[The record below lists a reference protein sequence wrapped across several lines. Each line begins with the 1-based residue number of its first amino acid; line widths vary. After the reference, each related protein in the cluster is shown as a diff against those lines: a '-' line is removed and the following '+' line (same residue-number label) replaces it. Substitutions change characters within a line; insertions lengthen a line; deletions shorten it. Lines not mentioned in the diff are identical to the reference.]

1 MGRLIAFYQVLS
13 SETIDCS
20 NQINFLTMQQS
31 TLQLATASVQTLIP
45 YQPGKPISELQREL
59 GLTDIVKLASNENP
73 LGPSDKVK
81 QEIQAN
87 FSDLSRYPDGN
98 GFALKAALSAK
109 WGVNSN
115 QITLGNGSNEILELL
130 ARAFLTTTSEVVFSQ
145 HAFAVYPL
153 VTQAVG
159 AIAKV
164 IPAQN
169 YGHDLPAM
177 LAAITDKTRLVFIA
191 NPNNPTGTYLTEQ
204 ALSKFLDAL
213 PGHCICVL
221 DEAYFEYVSKDDYP
235 DSVSWLADY
244 ANLIITRT
252 FSKAYGLAGLRI
264 GYSLSSAEMADI
276 LNRVRQPFNNN
287 ALALAAA
294 EVAINDTDYLAATI
308 ALNNAGMQFLT
319 SAFAE
324 MGLSW
329 IESLGNFVSVD
340 LQREAATIN
349 TALLHKGVIV
359 RPVANYAM
367 PNHLRISIGTQA
379 ENEFFITTLKAVLAD
394 V

>member
-1 MGRLIAFYQVLS
+1 
-13 SETIDCS
+13 
-20 NQINFLTMQQS
+20 MQQS
-31 TLQLATASVQTLIP
+31 IFQLATAGVQTLVP
-45 YQPGKPISELQREL
+45 YQPGKPISELEREL
-59 GLTDIVKLASNENP
+59 GLTEIVKLASNENP
-73 LGPSDKVK
+73 LGPSEKVK
-81 QEIQAN
+81 QAIQEN
-87 FSDLSRYPDGN
+87 FPDLSRYPDGN
-98 GFALKAALSAK
+98 GFALKAALSKK
-109 WGVNSN
+109 WSVDNN

-130 ARAFLTTTSEVVFSQ
+130 ARAFLTTEHEVIFSQ

-164 IPAQN
+164 IPALN

-204 ALSKFLDAL
+204 ALSEFLAAV
-213 PGHCICVL
+213 PEHCVCVL
-221 DEAYFEYVSKDDYP
+221 DEAYFEYVAEDDYP
-235 DSVSWLADY
+235 DSTAWLADTP
-244 ANLIITRT
+244 NLVITRT

-264 GYSLSSAEMADI
+264 GYSLSSPEVADI

-294 EVAINDTDYLAATI
+294 EAAINDSEYLATTVAS
-308 ALNNAGMQFLT
+308 NNAGMKQLT
-319 SAFAE
+319 DAFEE
-324 MGLSW
+324 MGLPW
-329 IESLGNFVSVD
+329 IKSVANFVSVD
-340 LQREAATIN
+340 MQRDAASIN

-359 RPVANYAM
+359 RPVANYEM
-367 PNHLRISIGTQA
+367 PNHLRISIGTRA
-379 ENEFFITTLKAVLAD
+379 ENEFFIAALKAVLAD